1 VGPQPGRLVSHPV
14 GIAQRG
20 PPTNPAAGAEG
31 GGSDSGQRGETGPQ
45 ECRKRWPSSGLPHIR
60 GEAGKEE
67 AYWGDRTFLPQLW
80 NLLCYREVRMTVWF
94 GDPVPTAASRKV
106 LAARLHGLVGD
117 RIIRTQDLT
126 RMPLN
131 GP

>member
-1 VGPQPGRLVSHPV
+1 VRARQAAQSTGTVIPVAITCEWPG
-14 GIAQRG
+14 G
-20 PPTNPAAGAEG
+20 
-31 GGSDSGQRGETGPQ
+31 D
-45 ECRKRWPSSGLPHIR
+45 
-60 GEAGKEE
+60 AGKEA
-67 AYWGDRTFLPQLW
+67 AYWGDRTILPQLW

-106 LAARLHGLVGD
+106 LAARLRGQVEH

-126 RMPLN
+126 RMPLS